1 MYNDHQHQHPSTSFN
16 IHGLFPQL
24 SSLADTSAW
33 SLLRRIPS
41 SNSWAVDVR
50 SQLPP
55 TSLLVSTSPVAQ
67 QMPNSSTIASGCWF
81 QPTPLKKYEFVSW
94 DDDIQYTKIHVP
106 NHQPG
111 FIKWRNLP
119 SFSWAWVKS
128 WDSHDA
134 LPRAPH
140 RASHF
145 FVGPGRGLI
154 FFSKSLGTSP
164 ASEKGIS
171 FENPKIDTYEYLPNL
186 PIHPSIYP
194 NWPDPPLFLSGHPR
208 NKIHRLGPFQLYI
221 NKT

>member
-24 SSLADTSAW
+24 SSRVDTSAW
-33 SLLRRIPS
+33 PLLRRIPS

-55 TSLLVSTSPVAQ
+55 TSLLVSTYPSEKIWVRQ
-67 QMPNSSTIASGCWF
+67 LGWWHSIYMEKQNSCPKPPTRLYKATESTKFFKSTS
-81 QPTPLKKYEFVSW
+81 Q
-94 DDDIQYTKIHVP
+94 
-106 NHQPG
+106 G
-111 FIKWRNLP
+111 FT
-119 SFSWAWVKS
+119 
-128 WDSHDA
+128 
-134 LPRAPH
+134 
-140 RASHF
+140 F

-171 FENPKIDTYEYLPNL
+171 FENPKIDTYKYL

-208 NKIHRLGPFQLYI
+208 NKTHRLGPFQLYK